1 MAQQDLQLPHTVSLT
16 DRSTLTVTG
25 VSEVVSF
32 EDTAAELT
40 TDGGSLWVHGEGLRL
55 KDLEGGRLVLTGQV
69 SALIYEQTRPRGGIL
84 RRLLG

>member
-1 MAQQDLQLPHTVSLT
+1 MKKL
-16 DRSTLTVTG
+16 LTVLLALCLCCAPAL
-25 VSEVVSF
+25 
-32 EDTAAELT
+32 AAELT

-84 RRLLG
+84 RRILRR